1 MADEDDREHERDGQG
16 DDDPSPDPEAEEA
29 HHENDDDRLDERLGE
44 AADGLL
50 HDLRLV
56 RDEVELDP
64 DRETLHQASGRFVEA
79 LAEGKIV
86 AARDHV
92 DADADGG
99 LAVDAECLGGRI
111 AVAGTDLGDVGQLV
125 EASVHPKVEI
135 GDALRSQEGAG
146 DVDEHVLAGRIDDAG
161 GHDGVLLGD
170 RREHVIEVELEV
182 RELLRREVEID
193 LLVLVSEDLDLA
205 DVRRAQELGASGL
218 GEVARLARREA
229 IVGDAV
235 DDAEDVAELIVE
247 EGPDH
252 PLRQGSLDV
261 ADLLADLI
269 PDVREVALGCGLLQ
283 IDEDGRL
290 AGLRV
295 ALEVIKM
302 RSFLELLFEPV
313 RHLLQGV
320 ERGRAR
326 PGDLDDHGLHGEVG
340 VLLASEPLVGAE
352 AADGA
357 EQHEED
363 DDRLVVDR
371 PFGKIEARHHLPSI
385 AAFTG
390 RLSASEIPELPSTSG
405 FTG

>member
-1 MADEDDREHERDGQG
+1 MTSTSTFSR
-16 DDDPSPDPEAEEA
+16 
-29 HHENDDDRLDERLGE
+29 
-44 AADGLL
+44 
-50 HDLRLV
+50 
-56 RDEVELDP
+56 
-64 DRETLHQASGRFVEA
+64 
-79 LAEGKIV
+79 
-86 AARDHV
+86 
-92 DADADGG
+92 
-99 LAVDAECLGGRI
+99 
-111 AVAGTDLGDVGQLV
+111 
-125 EASVHPKVEI
+125 
-135 GDALRSQEGAG
+135 
-146 DVDEHVLAGRIDDAG
+146 GRIDDAG

-170 RREHVIEVELEV
+170 RREHVIEAELEV

-235 DDAEDVAELIVE
+235 DDAEDVAELVVE

-252 PLRQGSLDV
+252 PLRQGGLDV

-390 RLSASEIPELPSTSG
+390 WLSASEIPDLPSTSG